1 MKPCCSTAA
10 PSGSFSPIPG
20 AVAVLVPG
28 YPGIPV
34 PPDRPGDAVAVPM
47 VSRRHHAAPP
57 APDMFEGCRRARSL
71 WGGVRLEVAGE
82 NSPVVLH
89 SFTQLD
95 PDLPPLEVRMGGGVG
110 DLGGEG
116 RAVMSWV
123 GAQPGAG
130 GSRCSPSGSS
140 RS

>member
-1 MKPCCSTAA
+1 MR
-10 PSGSFSPIPG
+10 
-20 AVAVLVPG
+20 VPG

-34 PPDRPGDAVAVPM
+34 PPGRPGDAVAVPM

-82 NSPVVLH
+82 SSPVVLH

-95 PDLPPLEVRMGGGVG
+95 PDLPPLEVRMGVG
-110 DLGGEG
+110 DTGGGGGG
-116 RAVMSWV
+116 RAVMSWS
-123 GAQPGAG
+123 GARPGAG